1 MNKVAPIPKFVMLGV
16 FAVAF
21 TSPFIPFMA
30 GFSAYLVGFGILVL
44 AVHVAEYFLYK
55 DRLAAK
61 APEDS
66 HLLPVLIFGILYI
79 KPVLRD

>member
-1 MNKVAPIPKFVMLGV
+1 MNKVAPIPKFIMLGV

-21 TSPFIPFMA
+21 TSPFIPLMA
-30 GFSAYLVGFGILVL
+30 GISAYLVGFGFLVL
-44 AVHVAEYFLYK
+44 AVHVAEYFFYK

-61 APEDS
+61 APGEN
-66 HLLPVLIFGILYI
+66 HFLPVLLFGVLYI